1 MIDIDELRRLAQAA
15 TSGEWYRDKSIPTGT
30 TLCGAPCGYYDVPI
44 RDTKYKKFSLRD
56 PFWATKGGFCPEC
69 LKLAGVSE

>member
-1 MIDIDELRRLAQAA
+1 MIHIRNPVPRARGSQ
-15 TSGEWYRDKSIPTGT
+15 WYRDKSIPTGT